1 MTFEE
6 AQKRWTVLAQEIQ
19 AHDRRYYE
27 EDAPTIS
34 DEDYDLL
41 RRELLDL
48 EAAFPALVTPQS
60 PSQKVGAT
68 PARRGFAKAQHTAP
82 MLSLDNA
89 FEDADVSAFFERA
102 ARFLGKEEPS
112 FDFVAEPKI
121 DGLSCALVYEDGRLV
136 RGATRGDGTVGED
149 VTASIR
155 TLQDIPEVL
164 VGKGVPARL
173 EIRGEVYLSHADF
186 ERLNA
191 SQEAQGLK
199 LFANP
204 RNAAAGSL
212 RQLDARV
219 TAQRPLRFFAYGVA
233 GDIEGVATHWDTLM
247 RLKDWGLPVNEN
259 SRLCTGVAALLAY
272 HADIDTRRASLGY
285 DIDGVVYKIN
295 DLSLQAR
302 LGSVARAPRFALA
315 HKFSA
320 RQGQTL
326 LKSITLQVGRTG
338 VVTPVAE
345 LEPITLGGVV
355 VARATLHNQDEIIRK
370 DIREGDTVYIQ
381 RAGDVIPQVL
391 GVVDP
396 TRGGR
401 SDPFVFPRTCPIC
414 ESHLERIDGE
424 AAVRCTGGL
433 ICTAQAQL
441 RLKHFVSKGALD
453 VEGLSGKHL
462 EAFYGEGL
470 VRSPVDLFTLEARN
484 QTLNP
489 PLEAWPGWG
498 EQSTRNLFDA
508 LNKARDVLL
517 SRFIYALGIPQVG
530 EKSAK
535 MLSKAYGGYGPWK
548 IAMLALRL
556 DEDNQTYQDLMAID
570 GLGLAMVEEL
580 FGFFSEGH
588 NLTVL
593 DGLEKELRIAP
604 DPVGSMDKP
613 LSGKTVVFTGT
624 LTQLTRREAK
634 ARAEAQG
641 ATVSG
646 SVSAKTHFVVVGES
660 AGQKERDARALG
672 VTILSEADFITLTT

>member
-1 MTFEE
+1 MTFED
-6 AQKRWTVLAQEIQ
+6 AHKRWQILSQEIRM
-19 AHDRRYYE
+19 HDEKYYG
-27 EDAPTIS
+27 DDDPSIS
-34 DEDYDLL
+34 DEDYDAL
-41 RRELLDL
+41 RRELLSL
-48 EAAFPALVTPQS
+48 EKAFPGLVTSES
-60 PSQKVGAT
+60 PSQKVGVT
-68 PARRGFAKAQHTAP
+68 PARRGFGKITHTVP
-82 MLSLDNA
+82 MLSLENA
-89 FEDADVSAFFERA
+89 FDDEDVTAFFERA
-102 ARFLGKEEPS
+102 ARFLAKDTPS

-121 DGLSCALVYEDGRLV
+121 DGLSCALVYENGRLLT
-136 RGATRGDGTVGED
+136 GATRGDGSVGED

-155 TLQDIPEVL
+155 TLGDIPEVL
-164 VGKGVPARL
+164 VGDDVPAHL
-173 EIRGEVYLSHADF
+173 EVRGEVYLSHADF

-199 LFANP
+199 VFANP

-212 RQLDARV
+212 RQLDPRI
-219 TAQRPLRFFAYGVA
+219 TAQRPLRFFAYGA
-233 GDIEGVATHWDTLM
+233 LGDIKNVSSHWDTLM
-247 RLKDWGLPVNEN
+247 KLKAWGLPVNDK
-259 SRLCTGVAALLAY
+259 SRLCTGVDALLVY
-272 HADIDTRRASLGY
+272 HADMDMHRAQLGY

-295 DLSLQAR
+295 DLALQGR

-326 LKSITLQVGRTG
+326 LKTITLQVGRTG
-338 VVTPVAE
+338 VITPVAE

-355 VARATLHNQDEIIRK
+355 VSRATLHNQDEIIRK
-370 DIREGDTVYIQ
+370 DIREGDTVYVQ

-391 GVVDP
+391 GVVDHTQP
-396 TRGGR
+396 GR
-401 SDPFVFPRTCPIC
+401 ADPFSFPTKCPIC
-414 ESHLERIDGE
+414 QSHLERVEGE

-462 EAFYGEGL
+462 EAFYGAGL

-484 QTLNP
+484 QSLNP
-489 PLEAWPGWG
+489 PLEKWPGWG
-498 EQSTRNLFDA
+498 EQSARNLFDA
-508 LNKARDVLL
+508 LEKARTLTL

-535 MLSKAYGGYGPWK
+535 MLSKAYTTFDGWWA
-548 IAMLALRL
+548 AMNMLHL
-556 DEDNQTYQDLMAID
+556 DEGNQTYQDLMAID
-570 GLGLAMVEEL
+570 GLGLAILEEL
-580 FGFFSEGH
+580 YGFFSEDH
-588 NLTVL
+588 NQRVLEGLADELTIL
-593 DGLEKELRIAP
+593 P
-604 DPVGSMDKP
+604 DPQEAMDKP

-646 SVSAKTHFVVVGES
+646 SVSAKTHFVVVGEN
-660 AGQKERDARALG
+660 AGQKEKDARALG
-672 VTILSEADFITLTT
+672 VTILSEGDFITLTS